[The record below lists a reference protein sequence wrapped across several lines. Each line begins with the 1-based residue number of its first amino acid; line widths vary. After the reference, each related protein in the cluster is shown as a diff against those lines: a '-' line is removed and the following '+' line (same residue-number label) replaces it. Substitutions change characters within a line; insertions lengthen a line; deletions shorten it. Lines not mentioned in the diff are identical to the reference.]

1 MRLKSFAGVIAAASF
16 ASASLA
22 AAPAFAASH
31 HGAPTGT
38 VTIDAKSANAG
49 VGFSW
54 GDGTLT
60 YKGVAYPF
68 SVKGVDVV
76 AVGYSE
82 VIGHGKVFHLKD
94 LADFDGT
101 YVAGTG
107 EATLGNGVSGQW
119 LTNEKGVEI
128 HIDGVTKGAQLKAA
142 AGGIR
147 LELKK

>member
-1 MRLKSFAGVIAAASF
+1 MRNTSLAGLAAAFSL
-16 ASASLA
+16 AAASLA
-22 AAPAFAASH
+22 APSALAASH
-31 HGAPTGT
+31 GAPSGS

-60 YKGVAYPF
+60 YKGVTHAF

-76 AVGYSE
+76 AIGYSE
-82 VIGHGKVFHLKD
+82 VLGHGKVYHLKN

-107 EATLGNGVSGQW
+107 EATLGNGVAGQW
-119 LTNEKGVEI
+119 LTNDKGVEI
-128 HIDGVTKGAQLKAA
+128 HIDSVTKGAQLKAA
-142 AGGIR
+142 AGGLR

>member
-1 MRLKSFAGVIAAASF
+1 MRSTLFAALLAAGSLAPLAATTSPAMAAA
-16 ASASLA
+16 
-22 AAPAFAASH
+22 H

-60 YKGVAYPF
+60 YKGITHPF

-76 AVGYSE
+76 AIGYSE
-82 VIGHGKVFHLKD
+82 VLGHGKVFHLKD

-107 EATLGNGVSGQW
+107 EATLGTGVSGQW

-128 HIDGVTKGAQLKAA
+128 HIDSVTKGAQLKAA